1 MRLELSGRIFI
12 SMASRYKSEKEI
24 LYIVASFENASIVRA
39 NLTHAEHF
47 VVALYY
53 LDRDSFDT
61 ALNRMRAGL
70 MNLLING
77 FKVDLEKEMPYHETL
92 TVFWMRTVDD
102 FNRGESRTGANSTA
116 RLIHEKAN
124 ALIDRFDKKHPLAFY
139 TSERLFSDEARAKYI
154 EPDLK
159 LSQIANS

>member
-1 MRLELSGRIFI
+1 ME
-12 SMASRYKSEKEI
+12 SRYKSEKEI
-24 LYIVASFENASIVRA
+24 RDIVASFEDASIARTKW
-39 NLTHAEHF
+39 THAEHL

-77 FKVDLEKEMPYHETL
+77 FKADIEKEMPYHETL

-102 FNRGESRTGANSTA
+102 FNRSENPTTA
-116 RLIHEKAN
+116 DGTTRLVHEKAN
-124 ALIDRFDKKHPLAFY
+124 ELIERFDKNHPLEFY
-139 TSERLFSDEARAKYI
+139 TRERLFSDEARAKYI